1 MGTSLSCFQSMPAF
15 YHAGLFLAEGAI
27 EKSPQLD

>member
-1 MGTSLSCFQSMPAF
+1 MCAILSYFKSMPAF
-15 YHAGLFLAEGAI
+15 YHAELFPAEGTI